1 MMIEAIPDADARLVE
16 QAAAAVDEARR
27 ELAGGEDG
35 LEPLVRMRPRLG
47 RLSLPALGFAVRR
60 QRLRRRLLGGV
71 VIAIAPACMIATS
84 AFGWTFPFGSGVRV
98 RGEGLAGAS
107 GGARSTAIDLIEKG
121 AQAATLISGPLDD
134 DQIVEAITRG
144 GPVESVCMAEGLHS
158 TAVRATTIRCVYIL
172 IGDYVGDHQ
181 DRAILSAGPPPD
193 PSSDPIAAAFGVP
206 SKPAYLVSIP
216 AGTVRTLLSLIRPN
230 PYPGDGFALYFPTG
244 GGTLSGEDLA
254 ASVWPRIDVA
264 LPAAILVSGPLS
276 STEVDAL
283 IDNEAPGLEWI
294 PGGRPTMLP
303 VPAPGQR
310 VYAVLV
316 LGGSTDGDA
325 VVTFDRKG
333 GPRYLYRLDPS
344 LGGLVREAFT
354 PVASSPP

>member
-1 MMIEAIPDADARLVE
+1 M
-16 QAAAAVDEARR
+16 
-27 ELAGGEDG
+27 
-35 LEPLVRMRPRLG
+35 
-47 RLSLPALGFAVRR
+47 
-60 QRLRRRLLGGV
+60 
-71 VIAIAPACMIATS
+71 IAIAPACMIATS

-98 RGEGLAGAS
+98 QGEGLAGAS

-144 GPVESVCMAEGLHS
+144 GPVESICMAEGLHS
-158 TAVRATTIRCVYIL
+158 TAVRATTIKCVYIL

-181 DRAILSAGPPPD
+181 DQAILSAGPPPD

-216 AGTVRTLLSLIRPN
+216 GGTVRTLLSLIRPN

-294 PGGRPTMLP
+294 LGGRPTMLP

-316 LGGSTDGDA
+316 LGGSTDWGCGRDLRPEGWSALLVSAGPFAGWPRAAGLHTRRIISPLRQGSVHGELTWRQRLSRANPRLVQHTRPRRRRRSRSGPDTIPARSDA
-325 VVTFDRKG
+325 LPWAHSKFER
-333 GPRYLYRLDPS
+333 PFEALPA
-344 LGGLVREAFT
+344 VRR
-354 PVASSPP
+354 